1 LDVQKRGFVLPLSL
15 FFLSGEVMKGTFTV
29 KTRSKTEFIE
39 ITRDIEEAIRS
50 EGVDDG
56 ICMLFVPHTTA
67 AITINESADPSV
79 KSDIL
84 MVLNKIV
91 PWKEEYLHLE
101 GNSPAHI
108 KSSIIGAS
116 EIVQV
121 EGGRLK
127 LGTWQGVFF
136 CEFDG
141 PRSRKVHVRLL

>member
-1 LDVQKRGFVLPLSL
+1 MKRTLR
-15 FFLSGEVMKGTFTV
+15 V
-29 KTRSKTEFIE
+29 KTGSKTELID
-39 ITRDIEEAIRS
+39 ITKDIEEAIRS
-50 EGVDDG
+50 EAVEDG

-67 AITINESADPSV
+67 ALTINESADPSV

-91 PWKEEYLHLE
+91 PWKEAYGHLE

-108 KSSIIGAS
+108 KSTIIGPS
-116 EIVQV
+116 EIIGV
-121 EGGRLK
+121 ESGRLK

-141 PRSRKVHVRLL
+141 PRSRKVHIRLL

>member
-1 LDVQKRGFVLPLSL
+1 
-15 FFLSGEVMKGTFTV
+15 MT
-29 KTRSKTEFIE
+29 KTLTIETGSKTELID
-39 ITRDIEEAIRS
+39 ITHDIEEVIQS

-56 ICMLFVPHTTA
+56 VCVVFVPHTTA
-67 AITINESADPSV
+67 AVTINEHADPSV
-79 KSDIL
+79 KTDIV

-91 PWKEEYLHLE
+91 PWKEAYRHLE

-108 KSSIIGAS
+108 KASIIGPS
-116 EIVQV
+116 EIMVV

-141 PRSRKVHVRLL
+141 PRTRRVHVRLV

>member
-1 LDVQKRGFVLPLSL
+1 MKRTLR
-15 FFLSGEVMKGTFTV
+15 V
-29 KTRSKTEFIE
+29 KTGSKTELID
-39 ITRDIEEAIRS
+39 ITKDIEEAIRS
-50 EGVDDG
+50 EAVEDG

-67 AITINESADPSV
+67 ALTINESADPSV

-91 PWKEEYLHLE
+91 PWKEAYGHLE

-108 KSSIIGAS
+108 KSSIIGPS
-116 EIVQV
+116 EIIGV
-121 EGGRLK
+121 ESGRLK

-141 PRSRKVHVRLL
+141 PRSRKVHIRLL

>member
-1 LDVQKRGFVLPLSL
+1 MKRTL
-15 FFLSGEVMKGTFTV
+15 TV
-29 KTRSKTEFIE
+29 KTHSKTEFID

-56 ICMLFVPHTTA
+56 VCVVFVPHTTA
-67 AITINESADPSV
+67 AVTINESADPSV

-84 MVLNKIV
+84 MILNKIV
-91 PWKEEYLHLE
+91 PWKEGYGHLE

-116 EIVQV
+116 EVIAV

-141 PRSRKVHVRLL
+141 PRSRKVQIRLL